1 MTINLNQARKLA
13 ELGVKRKTL
22 KYWGVMNAGYRGTP
36 RIADAWTDLGIYDN
50 VLPAYNAEELLGMLK
65 GDLEMYRFEGECT
78 ASTAV
83 NHDKPSQDC
92 TTFYGATLTEALCN
106 KLIFDLENGVVTVEE
121 VNKWA
126 L

>member
-13 ELGVKRKTL
+13 ELGVKRDAEKILAWSTNN
-22 KYWGVMNAGYRGTP
+22 KYELFITSEIEIP
-36 RIADAWTDLGIYDN
+36 DLYCLPN
-50 VLPAYNAEELLGMLK
+50 VFPAYNAEELLGMLK

-121 VNKWA
+121 VNK
-126 L
+126 

>member
-1 MTINLNQARKLA
+1 MTITLNQARKLA
-13 ELGVKRKTL
+13 ELGVRKKTD
-22 KYWGVMNAGYRGTP
+22 YCWIDEGNHFPP
-36 RIADAWTDLGIYDN
+36 RLQLSIRCHGHPY
-50 VLPAYNAEELLGMLK
+50 AYNAEELLGMLK

-78 ASTAV
+78 VSTAV

-121 VNKWA
+121 VNK
-126 L
+126 